1 MTCQSAA
8 PECQPSYSLGS
19 LGQIA
24 GDCSIKALTTH
35 VQANVEGQGKG
46 HGAGAVV
53 LRHLLN
59 EIRAIIAVNNCDPVD
74 DMPQVTIIYI

>member
-35 VQANVEGQGKG
+35 VQAIVEGEW
-46 HGAGAVV
+46 HGARGRSSGAAA
-53 LRHLLN
+53 L
-59 EIRAIIAVNNCDPVD
+59 A
-74 DMPQVTIIYI
+74 Q